1 MAIRDFGDF
10 SFNFT
15 SFVLLSLHTL
25 LDTSCLLLLLSN
37 PRNPMV
43 LAKHSQNHC
52 CDVMGFKAYPYSP
65 IRFSMLT
72 HLTYYLGIGIRGIRG
87 YDNTNNWNSSVVN
100 ESGMVGS
107 DPITYVTCCHHVT
120 LQ

>member
-1 MAIRDFGDF
+1 MLILESAVDFFKKLGDSSVFLRCLMAIRDFGDF

-15 SFVLLSLHTL
+15 SLLSLDTL

-43 LAKHSQNHC
+43 LTKHSQHHC

-65 IRFSMLT
+65 IRFSMLA
-72 HLTYYLGIGIRGIRG
+72 HLTYYLGIGIRGIRR
-87 YDNTNNWNSSVVN
+87 YDNTNNWNLSVVN
-100 ESGMVGS
+100 
-107 DPITYVTCCHHVT
+107 
-120 LQ
+120 

>member
-10 SFNFT
+10 SFNFR
-15 SFVLLSLHTL
+15 FLFLLSLDTL

-43 LAKHSQNHC
+43 LAKHSQHHC
-52 CDVMGFKAYPYSP
+52 GDVMGFKAYLYSP
-65 IRFSMLT
+65 IRFSMLI

-107 DPITYVTCCHHVT
+107 DLITYVTCCHHVT